1 MTPSNE
7 PYFYAA
13 YIITAVIYAGYA
25 MSLYV
30 RRRALRERSGSR

>member
-13 YIITAVIYAGYA
+13 YIITALIYVAYA
-25 MSLYV
+25 VSLYV
-30 RRRALRERSGSR
+30 RRRALGERASRR